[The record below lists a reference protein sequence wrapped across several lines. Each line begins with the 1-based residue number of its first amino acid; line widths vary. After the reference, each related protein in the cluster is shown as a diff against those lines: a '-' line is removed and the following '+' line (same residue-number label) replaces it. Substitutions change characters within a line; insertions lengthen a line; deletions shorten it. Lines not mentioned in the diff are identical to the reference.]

1 MVKKSQS
8 KIKKKAK
15 SKSSIQTLNDSRN
28 GGQNA
33 LMGYSYQFLYS
44 CYLVL
49 SSSSN
54 IHFQLEGVE
63 DIDMIQQSDNSSNIT
78 NIQLKYSINKQDAS
92 FLSDVLKNFLEAYLL
107 DKNRSFKL
115 IYDFSV
121 AKGNLSKLF
130 ASNLDEKS
138 LGYWKDVIL
147 TIKESTSS
155 WDWSTFDFDEFI
167 SKISFENVKKVTLA
181 NEIEKKLI
189 DLYNITTDNVSL
201 FANSIKVFCF
211 EKMEQRAY
219 VTKEEVDK
227 QIQLV
232 KIDISKGIQNPSHSW
247 IRKLNYS
254 KTIANEDNSFYEG
267 KRATTSDIANE
278 LPIKR
283 EKLEQEII
291 KSISENAITIIKA
304 SSGQG
309 KTTLALRVSYILQNE
324 YTTYQLLWCN
334 ETKELGNIILY
345 FKARIKLGEKI
356 LILFDN
362 LDSNLSKWNHLAQLL
377 QQELNCHY
385 KLLITSR
392 EIDWYNFSG
401 DLSNIHSVK
410 IIKPT
415 LEEKDAREI
424 FDLFKKNKHL
434 HPSITNWQKAWNMIA
449 DKQLLIEYVYLLT
462 HGEMLSER
470 INSQISE
477 IGRMTDGKVKF
488 EILRKVCF
496 ADLCNIKL
504 RIDDL
509 YANQS
514 EISTMD
520 FGEILKSM
528 ESEFLVHVNAEND
541 YIEGLHPIRSKHIT
555 DRLHEFDTIDNT
567 AISVIKIARKSD
579 LPILFSHLPEFDLN
593 QNEFFNKVIETMWNE
608 NDLSN
613 YIDAI
618 KGLFSGNVMK
628 YFLENQNIFNDANNH
643 GGLFILS
650 TEVCPFVKFKEFD
663 VEISPLDEMSKI
675 LPENNNIKYLCE
687 LRNHIPVC
695 NLQETYVYAFC
706 ECLYKKLLSYEF
718 SELKDIE
725 SYAFISEWIYNID
738 SKFNLSLKFSL
749 DNIWCGE
756 NELTLETIS
765 TLMYISYCGNKD
777 KYIEYVEKN
786 LDFIVNYLE
795 QKTKSYKIF
804 INKGKNEIH
813 VEYILKL
820 SNINEGNEQS
830 VSRLK
835 YICKTLPIFDFYCA
849 EALKPSI
856 NFLSIYKV
864 PDDSHKRMPIR
875 NIVITFHQNL
885 ASLWNKT
892 IMSNYEFDTVEEWLN
907 HWFDVRETICLIIDK
922 CCACIYKILNGK
934 NLGNLAKEF
943 DSLHEKYSLIT
954 TGEKLYPKE
963 NRPFEEKA
971 LVAEGLI
978 KIKTRY
984 FQNIQNF
991 INQFVEFLKRD
1002 ENNQRLAMLNLINA
1016 KSNLNEMQI
1025 YFKKIASDHKLQERH
1040 LKICRSETQNI
1051 SQLIICCSYY
1061 KTHLPDRYFNKYK
1074 TKQWYDEYCSKE
1086 RQKAENS
1093 LRQLQSKYIIDFP
1106 YQTYTNNFLE
1116 YYPIIVHNFD
1126 IKSEDNIMEWL
1137 CSSITFS
1144 DTIFDYLVVLFHN
1157 EQGKLNTR
1165 ALQFPKKT
1173 FEAIKKALET
1183 EDDSLFENITPPY
1196 PIDVDLKMLNCFI
1209 KKYDLTEEKS
1219 SNFEVDSIESVAEE
1233 LWIYSKIRE
1242 LLIEKSDDN
1251 YLISEMQ
1258 NIQNNI
1264 SKMLNLLK
1272 VSIST
1277 EDFNWITEIYNSVL
1291 SGENFDNTLFNKVIE
1306 HFI

>member
-1 MVKKSQS
+1 MKKNLKN
-8 KIKKKAK
+8 KIKKNNKQ
-15 SKSSIQTLNDSRN
+15 KSSIQTLKNSRN

-44 CYLVL
+44 SYLIL
-49 SSSSN
+49 SSSSDAY
-54 IHFQLEGVE
+54 FQIEGVE
-63 DIDMIQQSDNSSNIT
+63 DIDFIKKNDSSSEIT
-78 NIQLKYSINKQDAS
+78 HIQLKYSTNKQDAS
-92 FLSDVLKNFLEAYLL
+92 FLLDVLKNFLEVYLL
-107 DKNRSFKL
+107 DNNRSFKL
-115 IYDFSV
+115 VYDFAV
-121 AKGNLSKLF
+121 AQGNLSKLF
-130 ASNLDEKS
+130 TNSLDDKS
-138 LGYWKDVIL
+138 INYWKNVIMN
-147 TIKESTSS
+147 IKESMPT
-155 WDWSTFDFDEFI
+155 WNWSIFDFDEFI
-167 SKISFENVKKVTLA
+167 SKISFENVKKISLA

-189 DLYNITTDNVSL
+189 DSYNITTGNVSL

-211 EKMEQRAY
+211 EKMMQRAY
-219 VTKEEVDK
+219 VTKADVDR

-232 KIDISKGIQNPSHSW
+232 IIDISKGAQNPSHSW
-247 IRKLNYS
+247 IRKLDFS
-254 KTIANEDNSFYEG
+254 KTITNEDANFYEG
-267 KRATTSDIANE
+267 KKTTPADIANE
-278 LPIKR
+278 LPVKR
-283 EKLEQEII
+283 QKLEQEII
-291 KSISENAITIIKA
+291 SSISENTVTIIKA

-356 LILFDN
+356 LILIDN
-362 LDSNLSKWNHLAQLL
+362 LDSNLSKWNHLVQLL

-434 HPSITNWQKAWNMIA
+434 HPSITNWQKSWNMIA
-449 DKQLLIEYVYLLT
+449 DKQLLIEYVYLLS

-528 ESEFLVHVNAEND
+528 ESEFLVHVNAE
-541 YIEGLHPIRSKHIT
+541 YIEGLHPIRSKHII

-567 AISVIKIARKSD
+567 AISVIKIARRAD
-579 LPILFSHLPEFDLN
+579 LSILFSHLPEFDLN
-593 QNEFFNKVIETMWNE
+593 QNEFFNKVIETIWNE

-663 VEISPLDEMSKI
+663 VEISTLDEMSKI

-695 NLQETYVYAFC
+695 NLQETYVYTFC
-706 ECLYKKLLSYEF
+706 ECLYKKLLSYKF
-718 SELKDIE
+718 SEIKDIE

-738 SKFNLSLKFSL
+738 SQFNLSLKISL
-749 DNIWCGE
+749 DNIWLRE

-765 TLMYISYCGNKD
+765 TLMYGFYCGNKD
-777 KYIEYVEKN
+777 KYIEFVEKN
-786 LDFIVNYLE
+786 LDLVINYLKR
-795 QKTKSYKIF
+795 QTKSYKIF
-804 INKGKNEIH
+804 INKEEKEIH
-813 VEYILKL
+813 VEYILRL
-820 SNINEGNEQS
+820 SNINEANEQS

-849 EALKPSI
+849 DALKPSI
-856 NFLSIYKV
+856 NFLSVYKI

-875 NIVITFHQNL
+875 NLVITFHQDI
-885 ASLWNKT
+885 ASLWDKT

-907 HWFDVRETICLIIDK
+907 HWFDVRKTICLIIDK
-922 CCACIYKILNGK
+922 CCACIYKILDGK
-934 NLGNLAKEF
+934 KLGSLAKEF
-943 DSLHEKYSLIT
+943 DDNREKYIVMT

-963 NRPFEEKA
+963 NRPFEEKS
-971 LVAEGLI
+971 LVTEELTEI
-978 KIKTRY
+978 KNRY
-984 FQNIQNF
+984 FQHIQNF

-1002 ENNQRLAMLNLINA
+1002 EKIQGLAMINLTNA
-1016 KSNLNEMQI
+1016 KSNLEEMQI
-1025 YFKKIASDHKLQERH
+1025 YFEKIASEHKMKESH
-1040 LKICRSETQNI
+1040 LKICSMEIQNI
-1051 SQLIICCSYY
+1051 NQLIIYCSYY

-1157 EQGKLNTR
+1157 EQGKLNNR

-1173 FEAIKKALET
+1173 FEAIKKALEM

>member
-1 MVKKSQS
+1 MGKSS
-8 KIKKKAK
+8 KKKNNK
-15 SKSSIQTLNDSRN
+15 KTKQNLNIKTLKDSRN

-44 CYLVL
+44 CYLLL
-49 SSSSN
+49 SSSPDVF
-54 IHFQLEGVE
+54 FQLEGIE
-63 DIDMIQQSDNSSNIT
+63 DIDFINQNGSNSDIT
-78 NIQLKYSINKQDAS
+78 NIQLKYSINKKDAS
-92 FLSDVLKNFLEAYLL
+92 FLSNVLKNFLEAYLL

-115 IYDFSV
+115 IYDFDV

-138 LGYWKDVIL
+138 LSYWKNVIL
-147 TIKESTSS
+147 TIKESNPS
-155 WDWSTFDFDEFI
+155 WNWSIFDFDEFI
-167 SKISFENVKKVTLA
+167 SKISFENVKKISLA

-189 DLYNITTDNVSL
+189 DSYNITTGNVSL

-211 EKMEQRAY
+211 EKMMQRAY
-219 VTKEEVDK
+219 VTKADVDR

-232 KIDISKGIQNPSHSW
+232 IIDISKGAQNPSHSW
-247 IRKLNYS
+247 IRKLDFS
-254 KTIANEDNSFYEG
+254 KTITNEDANFYEG
-267 KRATTSDIANE
+267 KKATPADIANE

-283 EKLEQEII
+283 QKLEQEII
-291 KSISENAITIIKA
+291 SSISENTVTIIKA

-356 LILFDN
+356 LILIDN

-434 HPSITNWQKAWNMIA
+434 HPSITNWQKSWNMIA
-449 DKQLLIEYVYLLT
+449 DKQLLIEYVYLLS

-528 ESEFLVHVNAEND
+528 ESEFLVHVNAE
-541 YIEGLHPIRSKHIT
+541 YIEGLHPIRSKHII

-567 AISVIKIARKSD
+567 AISVIKIARRAD
-579 LPILFSHLPEFDLN
+579 LSILFSHLPEFDLN

-613 YIDAI
+613 YIAAI

-663 VEISPLDEMSKI
+663 VEISTLDEMSKI

-695 NLQETYVYAFC
+695 NLQETYVYTFC
-706 ECLYKKLLSYEF
+706 ECLYKKLLSYKF
-718 SELKDIE
+718 SEIKDIE
-725 SYAFISEWIYNID
+725 SFAFISEWIYNID

-749 DNIWCGE
+749 NNIWCKE
-756 NELTLETIS
+756 NELTLEAIS
-765 TLMYISYCGNKD
+765 TLMYVYYCGNKD

-786 LDFIVNYLE
+786 LDLIVNYLE

-804 INKGKNEIH
+804 INKEKNEIH
-813 VEYILKL
+813 VEYILRL

-849 EALKPSI
+849 DALKPSI

-934 NLGNLAKEF
+934 NWGNLAKEF

-971 LVAEGLI
+971 LIAEKLV

-984 FQNIQNF
+984 FQDIQNF

-1002 ENNQRLAMLNLINA
+1002 ENNQRLAMLNLKNA
-1016 KSNLNEMQI
+1016 KSNLDEMQI
-1025 YFKKIASDHKLQERH
+1025 YFEKNSFDHKLQERH
-1040 LKICRSETQNI
+1040 LKISGVEIQKINE
-1051 SQLIICCSYY
+1051 LIICCSYY
-1061 KTHLPDRYFNKYK
+1061 KTHFPDKYFNKYQ

-1093 LRQLQSKYIIDFP
+1093 LLQLQSKYIIDFP
-1106 YQTYTNNFLE
+1106 YQTYTNSFLS
-1116 YYPIIVHNFD
+1116 YYPIIIHNFD
-1126 IKSEDNIMEWL
+1126 IKSEDNIMELL
-1137 CSSITFS
+1137 CSTITFS
-1144 DTIFDYLVVLFHN
+1144 DTSFDYLVALFLN
-1157 EQGKLNTR
+1157 EQGKVNTS
-1165 ALQFPKKT
+1165 ALQFPKRI
-1173 FEAIKKALET
+1173 FEEIKKVLET
-1183 EDDSLFENITPPY
+1183 EDISLFENITPPY
-1196 PIDVDLKMLNCFI
+1196 PIDVNFKMLNCFT
-1209 KKYDLTEEKS
+1209 KKYDLTGEKKPGFKE
-1219 SNFEVDSIESVAEE
+1219 NFVESIAEE
-1233 LWIYSKIRE
+1233 LWVYSKIRE
-1242 LLIEKSDDN
+1242 LLTEKPEEN
-1251 YLISEMQ
+1251 YLISKMQ
-1258 NIQNNI
+1258 EIQNNI
-1264 SKMLNLLK
+1264 NKMLNLLK
-1272 VSIST
+1272 EST
-1277 EDFNWITEIYNSVL
+1277 SAEDFNWLTEIYNSVL

-1306 HFI
+1306 HFL